1 MQLSAN
7 RIDPVQAQ
15 RALQVILMYFT
26 VYRCMLKGK
35 GQKRTV
41 CRLVFTMNTAEQR
54 IHVALARSTNV
65 NSNKPHLHKNT

>member
-26 VYRCMLKGK
+26 VYRCMLK